1 MQEKNLSDVLQTP
14 VTASAMV
21 TENSSD
27 PNYDFYVSIIDD
39 SAFWLA
45 LAVSGFI
52 LALVIVVGNALL
64 LFTIY
69 KDPRKS
75 LRSPPC
81 LLIANLSASDFL
93 QGLLSV
99 SFVALRDVY
108 RFEQVHMPYVVV
120 IKAIIYTVLTT
131 TLFVSSYSIIAMSL
145 TCYVAIN
152 NPMEYKSVITKKRVK
167 IFIAVLW
174 VISLTTCVLPVTNI
188 SEKTY
193 TLIYLHTH
201 ASLPA
206 ILLTVIYINVFR
218 ALARRSRELQ
228 VNRIDVI
235 VSSKHVL
242 ERERKMTFT
251 IIIILALFY
260 VSYMPQY
267 VTLHLLHLC
276 DSCQQSITFHKIDVV
291 LSRFLFLSSA
301 INPFIYA
308 WRVPKYRLAF
318 IECLKMFRKK
328 MELSQRSASFGRLK
342 REQTVRGSR
351 ENFLLNTDKSR
362 KNNNASTDS
371 TSV

>member
-1 MQEKNLSDVLQTP
+1 
-14 VTASAMV
+14 MV
-21 TENSSD
+21 TENISD
-27 PNYDFYVSIIDD
+27 PNYDFYVTIIDD

-45 LAVSGFI
+45 LAVIGFI
-52 LALVIVVGNALL
+52 LALVIVVGNAFL

-69 KDPRKS
+69 KDPRKC
-75 LRSPPC
+75 LRTPPC
-81 LLIANLSASDFL
+81 LLIANLSASDLL
-93 QGLLSV
+93 QGLISV
-99 SFVALRDVY
+99 SFVALRDGY
-108 RFEQVHMPYVVV
+108 RFEQVHMPNVMVF
-120 IKAIIYTVLTT
+120 KAVIYTVLTT

-152 NPMEYKSVITKKRVK
+152 SPMDYKTMITKKRVK
-167 IFIAVLW
+167 IFIAILW
-174 VISLTTCVLPVTNI
+174 MISLTTCVLPVTNI
-188 SEKTY
+188 SERTY

-206 ILLTVIYINVFR
+206 ILLTVIYVNVFR

-228 VNRIDVI
+228 NNGISMI
-235 VSSKHVL
+235 VDSKHVL

-251 IIIILALFY
+251 IIIILVLFY

-267 VTLHLLHLC
+267 ITLHLLHLC
-276 DSCQQSITFHKIDVV
+276 ESCTQSITFHKIDVI

-328 MELSQRSASFGRLK
+328 VKQSHTGGGSTLLGHLK
-342 REQTVRGSR
+342 REQTIRESR
-351 ENFLLNTDKSR
+351 VNFLLNSDKSR
-362 KNNNASTDS
+362 RNDHGPSDS